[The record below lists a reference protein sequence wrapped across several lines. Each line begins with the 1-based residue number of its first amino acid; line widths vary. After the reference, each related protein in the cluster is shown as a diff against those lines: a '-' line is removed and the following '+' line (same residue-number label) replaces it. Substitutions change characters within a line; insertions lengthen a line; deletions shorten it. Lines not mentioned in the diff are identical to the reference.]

1 MIKNYFKIALRHLT
15 RHKLFSLINIFCL
28 AIGITFTMLI
38 GFYVMSERNVNADL
52 SHIQNQY
59 IIRSKW
65 KVKDMGLEVTTIGPL
80 AKALKETYPNLVANY
95 YRANTITNVVSSGDN
110 HFVEQMSIGD
120 TSLVSMYGFKLLYGN
135 PKAAFK
141 DQRSAVIT
149 ETVAQKL
156 FGKKDV
162 INKTISVTTT
172 TGAQQDFLV
181 TAVLK
186 DPGNNSVTNYMGF
199 NYRVYM
205 PFEGNMYFKGGGN
218 GEDNWANSYII
229 GMIELKPGVTA
240 RDMKT
245 PVEKLL
251 ALHAPENIKS
261 NLQVEFLPM
270 KTFYLDDKN
279 GAVGKM
285 TDVLSMI
292 AVFILI
298 MAIINFINI
307 SIGTSSYRVKEIG
320 LRKLF
325 GSNRG
330 ALVFQ
335 HITESV
341 LLTFI
346 SLLLS
351 LLLYEL
357 LRPLFNGVLDTTV
370 TPLLQ
375 FSFVQFGGLFLFA
388 LGIGIIAGIYP
399 AFVLSAGNMV
409 RSVKGKM
416 GSATGGLLLRKS
428 LLVMQFSI
436 AITVFVCSLNVSK
449 QVSYVFNKDL
459 GYNKDQVLVITAF
472 PKQWD
477 SAGVYKMESI
487 RNGLMQLAAVKTA
500 SVSFDVP
507 EWKPNN
513 AIDLLPE
520 GETGAPTLVRTIST
534 DENYAAT
541 FGLQVKE
548 GHFLNNKNT
557 SSKQNEIVLN
567 EAAVKAFGWKSVIGK
582 RVKWVSAGLT
592 LDVTGVVKD
601 YNYSSVQEG
610 IDPVAFLHVKDLKT
624 YRLLS
629 VKLSSGDMAATLK
642 TIENKWKELSP
653 NAPFEYVFMD
663 DKFQGLYKSEL
674 QLRKASN
681 IATALNLIIVFMGIF
696 GVVAFT
702 LTKRTK
708 EIAVRK
714 VLGAEVLTIILLFIK
729 DYAWLIFIANCIAW
743 PVAYVI
749 SNQWLQNY
757 TYRISQNLIP
767 FAIVGAFT
775 FVTAFV
781 LIGVQCFSVAVANPV
796 KSLRTE

>member
-1 MIKNYFKIALRHLT
+1 MLRNYFTIALRHLT
-15 RHKLFSLINIFCL
+15 RHKLFSLINIVCL

-52 SHIQNQY
+52 RHVQNQY

-65 KVKDMGLEVTTIGPL
+65 KVKDMGLEVTTLGPL
-80 AKALKETYPNLVANY
+80 AKALKENYPNLVANY
-95 YRANTITNVVSSGDN
+95 YRANTITNVVSAGDN
-110 HFVEQMSIGD
+110 HFVEQMSVCD
-120 TSLVSMYGFKLLYGN
+120 TSLVGMYGFKLLYGT
-135 PKAAFK
+135 PRTAFK

-149 ETVAQKL
+149 ETIAQKL

-162 INKTISVTTT
+162 INKIISVTTT
-172 TGAQQDFLV
+172 TGAQQDFFV
-181 TAVLK
+181 SAVLK
-186 DPGNNSVTNYMGF
+186 DPGNNSVTGYLGF
-199 NYRVYM
+199 NYNVYM
-205 PFEGNMYFKGGGN
+205 PFEGNMYFKGGN
-218 GEDNWANSYII
+218 GEDNWANGYII
-229 GMIELKPGVTA
+229 GMIELQPGVSP
-240 RDMKT
+240 RDIKV

-251 ALHAPENIKS
+251 ALHAPENIKN
-261 NLQVEFLPM
+261 NLQVEFEPM
-270 KTFYLDDKN
+270 KTFYLDEKN
-279 GAVGKM
+279 GAVRKM

-307 SIGTSSYRVKEIG
+307 SIGTASYRIKEIG

-330 ALVFQ
+330 ALIIQ

-357 LRPLFNGVLDTTV
+357 LRPMFNGVLNTTV

-375 FSFVQFGGLFLFA
+375 CSFVQFASLLLFVV
-388 LGIGIIAGIYP
+388 GIGIIAGIYP

-409 RSVKGKM
+409 SSVKGKV
-416 GSATGGLLLRKS
+416 GVATGGLLLRKS
-428 LLVMQFSI
+428 LLVLQFSI
-436 AITVFVCSLNVSK
+436 AITVFVCALNVSK
-449 QVSYVFNKDL
+449 QVSFVFNKDL
-459 GYNKDQVLVITAF
+459 GYSKDQVLVITAF

-477 SAGVYKMESI
+477 SAGVHKMETI

-500 SVSFDVP
+500 AVSFDVP

-513 AIDLLPE
+513 SIPLLPE
-520 GETGAPTLVRTIST
+520 GETGAPIQVPFISA

-541 FGLQVKE
+541 FGLQIKE
-548 GHFLNNKNT
+548 GRFLTNKSN
-557 SSKQNEIVLN
+557 SSLQGEIALN

-582 RVKWVSAGLT
+582 KIRWVNAGIS
-592 LDVTGVVKD
+592 LDVTGIVKD

-610 IDPVAFLHVKDLKT
+610 IGPVAFIHVKDMKT

-629 VKLSSGDMAATLK
+629 VKLSSADMAATLN
-642 TIENKWKELSP
+642 TIKNKWKELSP
-653 NAPFEYVFMD
+653 NAPFDYVFMD
-663 DKFQGLYKSEL
+663 DKFQALYKSEL

-681 IATALNLIIVFMGIF
+681 VATALNLVIVFMGIF
-696 GVVAFT
+696 GVLAFT
-702 LTKRTK
+702 LTKRNK

-714 VLGAEVLTIILLFIK
+714 VLGAEVANILLLFIK
-729 DYAWLIFIANCIAW
+729 DYAWLIFVANCIAW
-743 PVAYVI
+743 PLAYII
-749 SNQWLQNY
+749 SNRWLENF
-757 TYRISQNLIP
+757 TYRIEQNVTP
-767 FAIVGAFT
+767 FVIVGAFT
-775 FVTAFV
+775 FLTAFM
-781 LIGVQCFSVAVANPV
+781 LIAIQCFKVAVANPV

>member
-1 MIKNYFKIALRHLT
+1 MIRNYFKIAIRHLT
-15 RHKLFSLINIFCL
+15 RHKLFSLINICCL

-38 GFYVMSERNVNADL
+38 VFYVIAERNVNANL
-52 SHIQNQY
+52 SNVQNQY

-65 KVKDMGLEVTTIGPL
+65 KVKDMGLEVTTLGPL

-95 YRANTITNVVSSGDN
+95 YRANTITNVVSAGDN

-135 PKAAFK
+135 PTAAFK

-156 FGKKDV
+156 FGRKDV

-172 TGAQQDFLV
+172 TGARQDFLV
-181 TAVLK
+181 SAVLK
-186 DPGNNSVTNYMGF
+186 DPGNNSVTSYLGF
-199 NYRVYM
+199 NYNVYM
-205 PFEGNMYFKGGGN
+205 PFEGNMYFKAGGN

-229 GMIELKPGVTA
+229 GMIELKPGVTP
-240 RDMKT
+240 RDMKA

-251 ALHAPENIKS
+251 ALHAPETIKN

-270 KTFYLDDKN
+270 KTFYLDDKK
-279 GAVGKM
+279 GAVRKM

-325 GSNRG
+325 GSNRS

-341 LLTFI
+341 LLTCI

-351 LLLYEL
+351 FLLYEL
-357 LRPLFNGVLDTTV
+357 LRPLFNGVLDTRV

-375 FSFVQFGGLFLFA
+375 FGVFQFSLLFLFA
-388 LGIGIIAGIYP
+388 FGIGIIAGIYP

-409 RSVKGKM
+409 SSVKGKINT
-416 GSATGGLLLRKS
+416 ATGGLLLRKS
-428 LLVMQFSI
+428 LLVLQFSI
-436 AITVFVCSLNVSK
+436 AITVFVCALNVSK

-477 SAGVYKMESI
+477 SAGVYRMENI
-487 RNGLMQLAAVKTA
+487 RNGLMQLPAVKTA

-520 GETGAPTLVRTIST
+520 GETGAPMQVRTISA
-534 DENYAAT
+534 DENYAVT

-548 GHFLNNKNT
+548 GHFLDNKNT
-557 SSKQNEIVLN
+557 SLRQNEIVLN

-592 LDVTGVVKD
+592 LDVAGVVKD
-601 YNYSSVQEG
+601 YNYASVQEG
-610 IDPVAFLHVKDLKT
+610 IDPVVFLHVKDLKT

-629 VKLSSGDMAATLK
+629 VKLNTSDMAAALK
-642 TIENKWKELSP
+642 AVEKKWKELSP
-653 NAPFEYVFMD
+653 NSPFEYVFMD
-663 DKFQGLYKSEL
+663 DKFQGLYRSDL

-681 IATALNLIIVFMGIF
+681 IATALNLVIVFMGIF

-714 VLGAEVLTIILLFIK
+714 VLGAEVFTIILLFIK
-729 DYAWLIFIANCIAW
+729 EYALLIFIANCIAW
-743 PVAYVI
+743 PLAYLI
-749 SNQWLQNY
+749 SNQWLENY
-757 TYRISQNLIP
+757 TYRIQQNLVP
-767 FAIVGAFT
+767 FVIVGAFT
-775 FVTAFV
+775 FIMAFV
-781 LIGVQCFSVAVANPV
+781 LIGIQCFKAAVVNPV
-796 KSLRTE
+796 KSLRSE